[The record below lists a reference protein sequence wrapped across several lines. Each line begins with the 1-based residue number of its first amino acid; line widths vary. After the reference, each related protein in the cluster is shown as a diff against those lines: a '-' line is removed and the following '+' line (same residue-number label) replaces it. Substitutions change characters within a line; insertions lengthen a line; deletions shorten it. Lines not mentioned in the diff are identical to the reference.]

1 MHAFAEWLLCAGYYC
16 LISWLLRA
24 VLSMYSSGWKT
35 ANKEILWG
43 KCCARI
49 MMEGRSRK
57 INEFEMRW
65 GQGCSLRREQW
76 STRRRGSKSWLRN
89 LGVRERQEPMVF
101 KFPPS
106 QTTGAGICWD
116 GGDNWSS
123 KTTGEKDQKLQ
134 FGHVES
140 DMSSRHPSG
149 NAEEKTGY
157 ISSKSWK
164 EDRTTTI
171 KVWVISKSI

>member
-1 MHAFAEWLLCAGYYC
+1 MHMFAEWLLCAGYYC

-65 GQGCSLRREQW
+65 GEGCSLRREQW
-76 STRRRGSKSWLRN
+76 STRRRGSKSWQKLLRN
-89 LGVRERQEPMVF
+89 LGVRERQEPRMT
-101 KFPPS
+101 S
-106 QTTGAGICWD
+106 RSWLGRGDGSLYWD
-116 GGDNWSS
+116 KKWS
-123 KTTGEKDQKLQ
+123 GEESLRRKNESLILGLAMFELLLDFRVEYWRSWPYEFELQ
-134 FGHVES
+134 ERGPGK
-140 DMSSRHPSG
+140 R
-149 NAEEKTGY
+149 
-157 ISSKSWK
+157 
-164 EDRTTTI
+164 
-171 KVWVISKSI
+171 